1 MNKQILQITILTF
14 KIFLLSS
21 LLGLLSN
28 LINMS
33 FPNIFYCFMPVIFII
48 VILILNKENR

>member
-1 MNKQILQITILTF
+1 MDKQILQITILSF

-33 FPNIFYCFMPVIFII
+33 FPNIFYCFMPVIFIV